1 MGGLDRSVGSAT
13 VRRHPG
19 ASGPWSRSMLKKIL
33 IASATLMALVLAIG
47 LALPSKYRV
56 ERSTVLPASSEAVY
70 VHVASL
76 KRWEEWVPWNAKRF
90 PGNQWVVGGPELGVG
105 AVRSWSGE
113 DVGNGTLS
121 LTEADPKTG
130 VVYEMSVEHGEYL
143 AHGRISF
150 SPEDAGTRVT
160 WVDEGEIGG
169 NPFAHYLVPLIES
182 RLGGHIEEALAN
194 LQKQVEAHPLPAQP
208 EPEPEPEPT
217 PVVQAPEPSPPPVF
231 EPPAPVSG
239 AETPQGVT
247 PPVEGT
253 GGVVSPPLVEGSQ
266 SPAPTEVAPTA
277 PVTTPPVAEPAP
289 ASPGVATPSGEPAP
303 AQPVPA
309 TEPVP
314 APASAQSPSPTS
326 APAGASSSP
335 TPP

>member
-1 MGGLDRSVGSAT
+1 
-13 VRRHPG
+13 
-19 ASGPWSRSMLKKIL
+19 MLKKIL
-33 IASATLMALVLAIG
+33 IAFATLMALVLAIG

-56 ERSTVLPASSEAVY
+56 ERSTSIPASSEAVY
-70 VHVASL
+70 AHVASL
-76 KRWEEWVPWNAKRF
+76 KRWEEWVPWNATRF
-90 PGNQWVVGGPELGVG
+90 PGNQWVIGGPEVGVG

-143 AHGRISF
+143 VHGRISF
-150 SPEDAGTRVT
+150 SPEDSGTRVT

-208 EPEPEPEPT
+208 EPEPEPEPA
-217 PVVQAPEPSPPPVF
+217 PVVQAPEPSPPSAF

-239 AETPQGVT
+239 AEGSPGVI

-253 GGVVSPPLVEGSQ
+253 GGVVPAPLVEGSQ
-266 SPAPTEVAPTA
+266 GSAPVEVPPTTPTTTPPMGEPAPASPVVVAPSGEAA
-277 PVTTPPVAEPAP
+277 PPQAAPVAEPAP
-289 ASPGVATPSGEPAP
+289 APT
-303 AQPVPA
+303 
-309 TEPVP
+309 
-314 APASAQSPSPTS
+314 PASAQIPPPAS
-326 APAGASSSP
+326 APGGASSTL